1 MRRSHRGT
9 GRRRCS
15 DGSEPDKRLLVLSK
29 EALS

>member
-1 MRRSHRGT
+1 MRRHQGT
-9 GRRRCS
+9 GRRCS